1 MSKIKPYKKQEENSQ
16 AANEPAIEYSTVR
29 EDVGYL
35 PDEVLVGAIKYVQMA
50 REKGRMIPNKEVYG
64 LLSERL
70 GWK

>member
-1 MSKIKPYKKQEENSQ
+1 MSKIKPYKKQEGNSQ
-16 AANEPAIEYSTVR
+16 AVNEPAIEYSTVR
-29 EDVGYL
+29 EDVDYL